1 MEKLTTEQAEV
12 LAGDL
17 DDLFDA
23 AFKVRKEVRANQIN
37 QDDLVRLNVAAH
49 QLFNLLQVQERNDWD
64 RRMLNAV
71 FGYHNHFQTTIT
83 HVYQV
88 KDTGASTFDALAH
101 IKLPNISPDQD
112 AFESDFIIHVDNLY
126 LRSLFHSLVD
136 NKFTPFVIKAT
147 CDDFASQSMSYV
159 SLVTAPQFV

>member
-23 AFKVRKEVRANQIN
+23 AFKVRKEVRANQISA
-37 QDDLVRLNVAAH
+37 DDLVRLNVAAH
-49 QLFNLLQVQERNDWD
+49 QLFNLLEVQERTDWD

-71 FGYHNHFQTTIT
+71 FGYHNHFRTTIT

-88 KDTGASTFDALAH
+88 KDTGDSTFDVLAH
-101 IKLPNISPDQD
+101 IKLPNIHPDQD
-112 AFESDFIIHVDNLY
+112 SLESDFIIHVDNTY
-126 LRSLFHSLVD
+126 LRSLFHTLMD
-136 NKFTPFVIKAT
+136 HKFTPFVIQAT
-147 CDDFASQSMSYV
+147 CDDFASQTMSYV
-159 SLVTAPQFV
+159 SLVTAPQLI